1 MLLLRH
7 EEPVSTRLD
16 RVSFHPRPQIR
27 RVGVLSHH
35 VFPLN
40 EIVLILWR
48 LLAEKTGEWHGAP
61 IDSASLMASLGDPRG
76 IPTVHGMSG
85 MSFWCGVLYTV
96 Q

>member
-1 MLLLRH
+1 
-7 EEPVSTRLD
+7 
-16 RVSFHPRPQIR
+16 
-27 RVGVLSHH
+27 

-48 LLAEKTGEWHGAP
+48 LLAEKTGEWHG
-61 IDSASLMASLGDPRG
+61 
-76 IPTVHGMSG
+76 MSG